1 MAKTQALDSDLL
13 IGFALDLFE
22 EHAGDN
28 LDEPDL
34 NYYIEQCETAA
45 AVELVSAFNDWQEIS
60 GLNQDELDKDYIEV
74 RIGLMEDDEFDLIYA
89 RVLLKANQQDVNEFS
104 HIKWKR

>member
-1 MAKTQALDSDLL
+1 MANTQALDSDLL

-22 EHAGDN
+22 EHAADN

-34 NYYIEQCETAA
+34 NYYVDECETSA
-45 AVELVSAFNDWQEIS
+45 AVELVSAFNDWQEVS
-60 GLNQDELDKDYIEV
+60 GLNQDELDNDYIEV
-74 RIGLMEDDEFDLIYA
+74 RIGLMEDDEFDLVYA
-89 RVLLKANQQDVNEFS
+89 RVLLKANQKDVNEFS

>member
-1 MAKTQALDSDLL
+1 MAKTPAVDSDLL

-22 EHAGDN
+22 EHAGNN

-34 NYYIEQCETAA
+34 NYYLELCDSAA
-45 AVELVSAFNDWQEIS
+45 AVELVSAFNDWQEVAN
-60 GLNQDELDKDYIEV
+60 LTQDELDNDYIEV

-89 RVLLKANQQDVNEFS
+89 RVLLKANQKQLNEFS
-104 HIKWKR
+104 QIKWKR